1 MPPSRRSASSA
12 NGSARA
18 SASREVHASTWP
30 KLELAVPEQSHGLD
44 EFRGL
49 ARRWSGST
57 FRVAEFNASGGAL
70 LRAPDDASAVISFLL
85 AERGGPAECRLD
97 PSVRLRLQRVPRRI
111 SFLPAG
117 VEGWTAFDGVGSFRL
132 ACLAFDP
139 ETLRTELAE
148 LKASRAL
155 REPKLTFANEHMH
168 RLGLALAEE
177 CFAPDEFSPLQCES
191 LTISLLVELV
201 RLDLSLVRV
210 KRGGL
215 SRRQLVTVTE
225 YLQDNLRRT
234 VTLRELAELTGLS
247 QSHLCSA
254 FKQSTGKPPH
264 RWQTEARVVRAEALL
279 LDRKLSLSSIGVECG
294 FADQA
299 HFTRVFRRLR
309 GLPPGAWRLTWSS

>member
-1 MPPSRRSASSA
+1 
-12 NGSARA
+12 
-18 SASREVHASTWP
+18 
-30 KLELAVPEQSHGLD
+30 
-44 EFRGL
+44 L
-49 ARRWSGST
+49 ARSWSGST
-57 FRVAEFNASGGAL
+57 FRVAEFNTNDGAL
-70 LRAPDDASAVISFLL
+70 LRAPDNTSAVVSFLL

-97 PSVRLRLQRVPRRI
+97 PGVRSRLPRVPRRI

-117 VEGWTAFDGVGSFRL
+117 VEGWTAIDRVGSFRL

-148 LKASRAL
+148 LGASEAL
-155 REPKLTFANEHMH
+155 REPRLTFANERMH
-168 RLGLALAEE
+168 SLGLALAEE
-177 CFAPDEFSPLQCES
+177 CCAPDELSPLQCES

-201 RLDLSLVRV
+201 RLRSSAARV
-210 KRGGL
+210 KIGGL
-215 SRRQLVTVTE
+215 SRRQLTTVTE

-234 VTLRELAELTGLS
+234 VTLHELAELVGLS

-264 RWQTEARVVRAEALL
+264 RWQIEARVLRAEELM
-279 LDRKLSLSSIGVECG
+279 LDRKRSLSSIGVECG

-309 GLPPGAWRLTWSS
+309 GLTPGAWRLSV